1 MAKRVL
7 LDTCFWFALYEAR
20 DAHHEEAMLLADD
33 LALDNLVIPWPC
45 LYETLNTR
53 FVGRAE
59 RLVSFRA
66 LLRRPS
72 VTLLH
77 DEAYRERALA
87 SVLEPGRGGM
97 QVSLVDAVIREM
109 LRDLSIRLDVMVTFN
124 ERDFL
129 DLCVARNIE
138 LFTG

>member
-20 DAHHEEAMLLADD
+20 DAHHEEALILAED
-33 LALDNLVIPWPC
+33 LAFDNLVIPWPC

-59 RLVSFRA
+59 RLASFRG
-66 LLRRPS
+66 LLRRQN
-72 VTLLH
+72 VTLLM
-77 DEAYRERALA
+77 DEPYRERALV
-87 SVLEPGRGGM
+87 SVFEPRRGGM

-109 LRDLSIRLDVMVTFN
+109 LRDLSIRLD
-124 ERDFL
+124 
-129 DLCVARNIE
+129 LCAIRNIE
-138 LFTG
+138 LFRGRYQA